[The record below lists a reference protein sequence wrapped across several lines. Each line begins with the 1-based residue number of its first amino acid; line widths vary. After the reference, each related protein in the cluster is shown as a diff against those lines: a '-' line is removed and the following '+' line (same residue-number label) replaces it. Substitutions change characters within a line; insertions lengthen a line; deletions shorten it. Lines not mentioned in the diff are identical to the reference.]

1 MLYKMNEADINSIPI
16 ISIIKSSDLRQL
28 SKFEVTAVRLF
39 KQVLLVSRPRIFA
52 PTMLYSTILDL

>member
-1 MLYKMNEADINSIPI
+1 MLYTMNEADINLIPI

-52 PTMLYSTILDL
+52 PTTLYSTILDL

>member
-1 MLYKMNEADINSIPI
+1 MLYKMNEADISSIPI